1 MMNKPIYVI
10 KRFDPADGISS
21 GGVMCYTDTEEEAIE
36 VTRKYNLE
44 GAKDIKL
51 TAQGDVN
58 ESDENFES
66 MAMIDCDEPIWY
78 EYEKIEYYHP

>member
-1 MMNKPIYVI
+1 MNKSIYVI

-21 GGVMCYTDTEEEAIE
+21 GSVMCYTDTEDEARE

-44 GAKDIKL
+44 SGKDIRF
-51 TAQGDVN
+51 TAQGDVI
-58 ESDENFES
+58 ESDENLES

-78 EYEKIEYYHP
+78 EYEKIDYYKP